1 MRLLSRW
8 IDSYSTSI
16 VAQLIAKIVKRNAT
30 GRSCRMSSIPLPLIG
45 LFGVF
50 EPQSAAVIVLI
61 LTSGSVSAV

>member
-1 MRLLSRW
+1 
-8 IDSYSTSI
+8 
-16 VAQLIAKIVKRNAT
+16 
-30 GRSCRMSSIPLPLIG
+30 LIG